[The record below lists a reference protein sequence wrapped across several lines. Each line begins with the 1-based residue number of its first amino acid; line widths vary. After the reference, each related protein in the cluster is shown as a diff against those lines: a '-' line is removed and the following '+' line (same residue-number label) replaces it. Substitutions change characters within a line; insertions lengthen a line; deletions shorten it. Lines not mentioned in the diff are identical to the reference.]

1 MKRTSAIVVSAIFA
15 ISAPGTVAGI
25 VPWWISRWKIQA
37 PFLHFYGFRVI
48 GVLFI
53 LLGLPV
59 LLDSFA
65 RFALQGLGTPA
76 PPFPTRHLVVTGL
89 YRYVRNPMYVAVV
102 GLIAGQAL
110 LLGNRALLFYAII
123 VWMAF
128 QIFVLLYEEPV
139 LRKTY
144 TAEYEV
150 FCRNVPRWIPRLS
163 AWNAPPSR

>member
-15 ISAPGTVAGI
+15 IIAPGTVAGI

-89 YRYVRNPMYVAVV
+89 YRYVRNPMYVAVF

-110 LLGNRALLFYAII
+110 LLGNRALLFYA
-123 VWMAF
+123 VLLWMAF
-128 QIFVLLYEEPV
+128 QFFVLRCATPWY
-139 LRKTY
+139 RKAAAY
-144 TAEYEV
+144 
-150 FCRNVPRWIPRLS
+150 
-163 AWNAPPSR
+163 